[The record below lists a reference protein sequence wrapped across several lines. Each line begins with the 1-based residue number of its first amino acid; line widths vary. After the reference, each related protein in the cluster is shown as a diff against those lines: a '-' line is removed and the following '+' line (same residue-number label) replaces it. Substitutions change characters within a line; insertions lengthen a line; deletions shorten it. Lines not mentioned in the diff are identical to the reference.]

1 MKAVDEN
8 TITYEKNGQ
17 DYVID
22 DADTLVFAVGYDSV
36 KINDDRIHVIGDSH
50 KVGNLKE
57 AITGAYE
64 FAKKL

>member
-1 MKAVDEN
+1 M
-8 TITYEKNGQ
+8 
-17 DYVID
+17 ID

-36 KINDDRIHVIGDSH
+36 KIDDDRIHVIGDSD
-50 KVGNLKE
+50 KVGNLKD